1 MSNPKKAW
9 ERPVLR
15 TEQVEETLARP
26 ACRFKSPS
34 NVIPRRPQIPRPV
47 GPAFS

>member
-1 MSNPKKAW
+1 MSNHKKAW

-15 TEQVEETLARP
+15 TEQVTETLARP
-26 ACRFKSPS
+26 ACRFKPPISQF
-34 NVIPRRPQIPRPV
+34 PRRPQIPRPV